1 MDLRRLTGPFLQG
14 ILPLS
19 SSLSSD
25 HDSPSTRTL
34 RAYGWDEFFEN
45 AFTEHAAAGLVPA
58 RIARVDRGQVTTIT
72 ADGPVRAASA
82 ALAVCTGDWAAVKP
96 GDQPELAA
104 LLPRRTA
111 LVRSS
116 ASRTSEGQPLAAN
129 IDTVAV
135 TVSVAAPLNPGRVE
149 RMVALAWES
158 GALPVLVLTKADQA
172 GAVGVANG
180 VADEVAAL
188 APGVDVLVTSSVT
201 GLGLDRLGDV
211 LTGTVVLLGP
221 SGTGKSTLGN
231 ALLGTD
237 RLATG
242 LVRAQDGKGRHTTV
256 HRELLPLPGGGV
268 LIDTP
273 GLRAV
278 GLHDSESGLQQVF
291 AEIEELAQQCRF
303 ADCGH
308 DNEPGCAVLAAIAD
322 GSLPE
327 RRLASYR
334 KLQRENEWATARS
347 DARLRA
353 ERESQRKAISQSLR
367 ATYSFRGRQR

>member
-1 MDLRRLTGPFLQG
+1 
-14 ILPLS
+14 LS
-19 SSLSSD
+19 SPLSSD
-25 HDSPSTRTL
+25 HDSPSSRTL

-45 AFTEHAAAGLVPA
+45 SFTEHAAVGLVPA
-58 RIARVDRGQVTTIT
+58 RVARVDRGQVTTIT
-72 ADGPVRAASA
+72 EDGPVRAASA
-82 ALAVCTGDWAAVKP
+82 ALAACTGDWAAVKP

-111 LVRSS
+111 VVRSS
-116 ASRTSEGQPLAAN
+116 ASRTSEGQLLAAN
-129 IDTVAV
+129 VDTVAI
-135 TVSVAAPLNPGRVE
+135 TVSLAAPLDPGRVE

-158 GALPVLVLTKADQA
+158 GALPVLVLTKADH
-172 GAVGVANG
+172 GVANG
-180 VADEVAAL
+180 VVDEVAAL

-221 SGTGKSTLGN
+221 SGAGKSTLGN
-231 ALLGTD
+231 ALLGAD

-242 LVRAQDGKGRHTTV
+242 RVRARDGKGRHTTV

-291 AEIEELAQQCRF
+291 AEIEELAERCRF

-308 DNEPGCAVLAAIAD
+308 EDEPGCAVLAAIAD
-322 GSLPE
+322 GVLPE

-334 KLQRENEWATARS
+334 KLQRENEWAAARS

-353 ERESQRKAISQSLR
+353 ERENHRRTISRNLR
-367 ATYSFRGRQR
+367 ATYGFRGRQR

>member
-1 MDLRRLTGPFLQG
+1 
-14 ILPLS
+14 
-19 SSLSSD
+19 
-25 HDSPSTRTL
+25 
-34 RAYGWDEFFEN
+34 
-45 AFTEHAAAGLVPA
+45 
-58 RIARVDRGQVTTIT
+58 
-72 ADGPVRAASA
+72 
-82 ALAVCTGDWAAVKP
+82 
-96 GDQPELAA
+96 
-104 LLPRRTA
+104 
-111 LVRSS
+111 VRSS
-116 ASRTSEGQPLAAN
+116 ASRTFEGQLLAAN
-129 IDTVAV
+129 VDTVAV
-135 TVSVAAPLNPGRVE
+135 TVSLAAPLDPGRVE

-158 GALPVLVLTKADQA
+158 GALPVLVLTKADH
-172 GAVGVANG
+172 GAANG

-201 GLGLDRLGDV
+201 GLGLDRLRDV
-211 LTGTVVLLGP
+211 LTGTVALLGP

-242 LVRAQDGKGRHTTV
+242 RVRAQDGKGRHTTV

-278 GLHDSESGLQQVF
+278 GLHNSESGLQQVF
-291 AEIEELAQQCRF
+291 AEIEELAEQCRF

-308 DNEPGCAVLAAIAD
+308 ENEPGCAVLTAIAD

-334 KLQRENEWATARS
+334 KLQRENEWAAARS

-353 ERESQRKAISQSLR
+353 ERENHRRTISRNLR